1 MDYPSL
7 VPTGVRISVLEP
19 PFEDHVVI
27 SVPLS
32 RPAVFAELTR
42 SELEVAEGILAG
54 GTMRELALGRKVS
67 PRTIAQQVATVYR
80 KLGVASRHELV
91 ALVCQSRATTPR

>member
-1 MDYPSL
+1 MP
-7 VPTGVRISVLEP
+7 PAIRISGLEA

-27 SVPLS
+27 SVPLY

-54 GTMRELALGRKVS
+54 LTTKDLALRRKVS
-67 PRTIAQQVATVYR
+67 PRTISQQVATLHR
-80 KLGVASRHELV
+80 KLGVSSRHELV
-91 ALVCQSRATTPR
+91 ALVSQSRATTASESKRP